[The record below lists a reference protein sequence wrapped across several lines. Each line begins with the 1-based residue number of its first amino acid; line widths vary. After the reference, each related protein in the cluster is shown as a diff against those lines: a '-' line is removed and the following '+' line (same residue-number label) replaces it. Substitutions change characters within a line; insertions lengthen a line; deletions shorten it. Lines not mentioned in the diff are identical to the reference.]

1 MSAGE
6 SKKAV
11 LAALAANLGI
21 AATKFIAWAFSG
33 SASMLAEAVH
43 SLADTSNQVLLLIGG
58 KRARRHADK
67 AHPFGYGRERY
78 VYAFVVAIIL
88 FTIGGVFSIY
98 EAIEKLSNPHSIS
111 NAWLPILIL
120 VIAIILESLSQVA
133 AVKEANRERGDEN
146 WIQYIRHTKDPELSV
161 VLLENSA
168 ALTGLVFA
176 FLGVGLTVITG
187 NGMWDAIGTL
197 MIGIL
202 LVLVAVILG
211 VETKSLL
218 VGEGAKPSDLDAIV
232 ESINADPQVE
242 TLIHIKTLYLGP
254 DELLVAAKVGF
265 APKTKLA
272 DVARAIDNL
281 ESRIRQD
288 VPVARLIYIEPD
300 VYHRPSK
307 GNPST
312 ESIVIR
318 ASD

>member
-58 KRARRHADK
+58 KRAQRHADK

-133 AVKEANRERGDEN
+133 AIREANRERGDEN